1 MRKGRKWQFI
11 SILAVAVLTIYNILP
26 TLFFY
31 SKPLADPL
39 SKSSAEKSIVAIEQR
54 IDQMSQESVDWILSY
69 CKHIGISPKKVSP
82 NSGSIAVEFTKT
94 SDAEKFRSY
103 VQRAA
108 SLISFSPA
116 RLTPSFSQED
126 PKSVILN
133 RQIPIHLQENKG
145 LFSWVSKKDPEYRK
159 MVIERS
165 SQIAWNLIE
174 GEKKGLTPKTIK
186 AMLSQENQFSFEGT
200 KLWID
205 FSLEKICFSL
215 KNNETLI
222 KISRD
227 LGEKVLQSE
236 NGFEIPFHLLADT
249 SSSIVLHLDTL
260 SKLEINQALSSIKTK
275 WHPKHPDLQNI
286 PIVDADNYPNLT
298 LEEKAL
304 CLVFVSPFS
313 EDAKNLSKGSLYLFV
328 KGIERIQKT
337 YEGFQD
343 SPLASAL
350 EEDLEALHLS
360 LYETGFLRA
369 DPAKDAPYSADFQF
383 EKPDFA
389 APIIQASRE
398 NFHVN
403 ADKRHA
409 LLELSTHEQRII
421 AQNKIDNTVHEELI
435 KWRDD
440 YKASQVNLDPK
451 VRFDVPKPTK
461 NVLWNNV
468 MLTLRKMVR
477 GDENR
482 IIRWGLDL
490 SGGKSVELELLDSK
504 GEIVT
509 AEEEIKQGMG
519 ELYSRVNKMG
529 LSEVSI
535 RQVGEHIALDFPGSQ
550 ALSASDLI
558 QASSMYF
565 HVVNEKF
572 SSYSPTIGNAVN
584 SFLQGVWDEA
594 CFTGTTDAGGV
605 NAIAIKHLS
614 RSSEGAKTLRENGL
628 ELFKKTSLSKENG
641 INDHLSKVVIQRGSS
656 AKDWQGLGNPLLIVF
671 NDHVLEGSQLE
682 NIYSS
687 YDPQRGNFLSFGVV
701 SSLQTR
707 EGKEISPQKN
717 LHAWTSR
724 YSKNNILGTL
734 NEAPSR
740 GQGWRMAVV
749 LNDTVISSPT
759 LNEAIKE
766 SASISGSF
774 STAEVQRLCADL
786 KAGSLSFTPRILS
799 EKNVSPELGLADREK
814 GIMATAVALLLV
826 VIAMVAYYR
835 FAGLVA
841 SLAVI
846 FNLLILWATLQNLGA
861 TLTLAG
867 LAGIILTVGM
877 SIDANVLVFERI
889 KEEQSLGKSAQNAI
903 AAGYKKAFSAIVDS
917 NITTIIA
924 ALILLNFDAGPV
936 KSFAM
941 NLIIGITSSMFTS
954 LFVTRCYF
962 TFWAKNPKNTL
973 LKMSDWI
980 RKTRFNFLKYTRA
993 SFSIALLTV
1002 AAGSFFLFSKSSS
1015 ILGLDFTGGYSIH
1028 VELSPDQDRNY
1039 VEDVQKA
1046 LLSKGASTQ
1055 DFLVQGLSKPNEL
1068 RILFGQSMEQQ
1079 GKPFAG
1085 LPLEKEISK
1094 SDLLYQKNPRISWV
1108 VDTLSSSGIMIAQK
1122 NLSHLHADWTAVSG
1136 QMSDTMR
1143 NSAIIGLFL
1152 SFIAIFIYLA
1162 FRFEYKFAAAAV
1174 VCVIHDALITVALM
1188 GLLHAFGVPVQLDL
1202 ITIAAIM
1209 TVIGYSLNDTI
1220 IIFDRIREEIHAKKR
1235 NLRDTINE
1243 ALNFTL
1249 SRTMITSGTTLIVLF
1264 ALLFLGGAS
1273 IFGFA
1278 LVMTMGVILGTLSSW
1293 FIAAPLVLFFQ
1304 RREEKAVAIKE

>member
-1 MRKGRKWQFI
+1 MGKGRKWQFI
-11 SILAVAVLTIYNILP
+11 SILAVGILTVYNILP

-31 SKPLADPL
+31 SKPLADPV
-39 SKSSAEKSIVAIEQR
+39 SKSQGQETIVAIEQR
-54 IDQMSQESVDWILSY
+54 IDQMNQESVEWIHSY
-69 CKHIGISPKKVSP
+69 CKHLGICPKKVSP
-82 NSGSIAVEFTKT
+82 NSRSIAVEFTKT
-94 SDAEKFRSY
+94 SDAEKLRSHIT
-103 VQRAA
+103 RASA
-108 SLISFSPA
+108 FISFSPA
-116 RLTPSFSQED
+116 RLILSLSQED
-126 PKSVILN
+126 PKLVILN
-133 RQIPIHLQENKG
+133 RQIPISLQGSEG
-145 LFSWVSKKDPEYRK
+145 LFSWVNKEDPEYRK
-159 MVIERS
+159 MIIERA
-165 SQIAWNLIE
+165 SQIAWNLID
-174 GEKKGLTPKTIK
+174 GEKKGLTPKTIG

-205 FSLEKICFSL
+205 FSLKKICFSL
-215 KNNETLI
+215 KKSDTLI

-227 LGEKVLQSE
+227 LGEKVQATE
-236 NGFEIPFHLLADT
+236 NGFEVPFTHLPDT
-249 SSSIVLHLDTL
+249 SSAVVLHLDTL
-260 SKLEINQALSSIKTK
+260 SKLEINQALSSIKAN

-286 PIVDADNYPNLT
+286 PIVDVESFAKLS

-313 EDAKNLSKGSLYLFV
+313 EEAKGLSKDSLYLFV
-328 KGIERIQKT
+328 KGFERIQKT

-343 SPLASAL
+343 SPLASTL
-350 EEDLEALHLS
+350 EEDLESLHLK

-369 DPAKDAPYSADFQF
+369 PLPKDAPFRADFHF
-383 EKPDFA
+383 EKQNFA
-389 APIIQASRE
+389 APVIQASRE
-398 NFHVN
+398 NFHLN
-403 ADKRHA
+403 ADRKHA
-409 LLELSTHEQRII
+409 ILELSTHEQRII
-421 AQNKIDNTVHEELI
+421 ALNKIDTTIHEELI

-440 YKASQVNLDPK
+440 YKASQVSLDPK
-451 VRFDVPKPTK
+451 MRLDVPKPTK

-468 MLTLRKMVR
+468 MLTLKKMVR
-477 GDENR
+477 GDEHR

-490 SGGKSVELELLDSK
+490 SGGKSVEIALLDSK

-509 AEEEIKQGMG
+509 DDAEIKQGMG
-519 ELYSRVNKMG
+519 ELYNRVNKMG

-535 RQVGEHIALDFPGSQ
+535 RQVGQHIALDFPGSQ

-565 HVVNEKF
+565 HVVNETF
-572 SSYSPTIGNAVN
+572 SPYNPTLGNAVN
-584 SFLQGVWDEA
+584 TFLQGVWDEA
-594 CFTGTTDAGGV
+594 CFSGSTDASGV
-605 NAIAIKHLS
+605 NEIAIQHLNKN
-614 RSSEGAKTLRENGL
+614 SEAAKILRENGL
-628 ELFKKTSLSKENG
+628 ELFKKTASSEEELNDRLSK
-641 INDHLSKVVIQRGSS
+641 IVIQRGSS

-671 NDHVLEGSQLE
+671 NDPVLEGSQLE

-701 SSLQTR
+701 SALQTR
-707 EGKEISPQKN
+707 EGKAISPQKN

-724 YSKNNILGTL
+724 YAKSNILGTV

-774 STAEVQRLCADL
+774 STAEVQKLCADL

-799 EKNVSPELGLADREK
+799 EKNVSPELGASDREK

-826 VIAMVAYYR
+826 VGAMIVYYR

-841 SLAVI
+841 SLAVL

-889 KEEQSLGKSAQNAI
+889 KEEQFLGKSAQSAV
-903 AAGYKKAFSAIVDS
+903 AAGYKRAFSAIVDS
-917 NITTIIA
+917 NVTTIIA

-941 NLIIGITSSMFTS
+941 NLIIGIISSMFTS

-962 TFWAKNPKNTL
+962 TFWAKNPKNTH

-980 RKTRFNFLKYTRA
+980 RKAKFNFLKYTRA
-993 SFSIALLTV
+993 SFSIALLTI
-1002 AAGSFFLFSKSSS
+1002 AAGSFFLFAKSSS
-1015 ILGLDFTGGYSIH
+1015 ILGLDFTGGYALH
-1028 VELSPDQDRNY
+1028 VELTPDQDRNY
-1039 VEDVQKA
+1039 AEEVQKA
-1046 LLSKGASTQ
+1046 LLIGGASSQ
-1055 DFLVQGLSKPNEL
+1055 DFLVQELSRPSEL
-1068 RILFGQSMEQQ
+1068 RILFGQSMEME
-1079 GKPFAG
+1079 GKPFTG
-1085 LPLEKEISK
+1085 LPIEKEISK
-1094 SDLLYQKNPRISWV
+1094 NDLLYQKNPRISWV
-1108 VDTLSSSGIMIAQK
+1108 VDTLSASGISIPQK

-1143 NSAIIGLFL
+1143 NSAIIGLLL
-1152 SFIAIFIYLA
+1152 SFVAIFIYLA

-1220 IIFDRIREEIHAKKR
+1220 IIFDRIREEIHEKQRSLK
-1235 NLRDTINE
+1235 DTINE

-1278 LVMTMGVILGTLSSW
+1278 LVMTMGVVLGTLSSW

-1304 RREEKAVAIKE
+1304 KREEKAVAV